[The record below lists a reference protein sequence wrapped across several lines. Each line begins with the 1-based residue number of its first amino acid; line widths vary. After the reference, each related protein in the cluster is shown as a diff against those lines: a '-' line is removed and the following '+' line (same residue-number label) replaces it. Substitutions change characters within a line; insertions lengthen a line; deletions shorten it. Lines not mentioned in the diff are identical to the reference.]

1 MTPEELDAI
10 VLEYFTEFMQDG
22 FDLNS
27 DNSLND
33 IFHVLF
39 EAGFMACLAASN
51 ESDEEEE

>member
-1 MTPEELDAI
+1 MTPEELDAV
-10 VLEYFTEFMQDG
+10 VLEYFNEFMEDG

-39 EAGFMACLAASN
+39 EAGFMACLAASEEN
-51 ESDEEEE
+51 EEE